1 MREFLSQQVGGDTD
15 WVYWRRP
22 ASNLVRFTDSVTTE
36 FRLPLFSGTG
46 SVSGLSKLPF
56 SNGQP
61 RVFPHFRVNRQKNK
75 PDKTSFLKGTPVWF
89 SLFSSVSAWRKFW
102 IIFSLCS
109 NCVWEQRCWET
120 SLWGVSVFCVFVEKF
135 CLACWRSDWI
145 FERPR
150 LEWKHNEKLSL
161 FAFFK
166 LPWCFKWN
174 RPKMEKAL
182 EAACRMISDVWWLWE
197 RFPWA
202 DVAADA
208 REIDWPVAWVCLE
221 YLTGTVS

>member
-1 MREFLSQQVGGDTD
+1 M
-15 WVYWRRP
+15 
-22 ASNLVRFTDSVTTE
+22 E
-36 FRLPLFSGTG
+36 FRLLTQTPSRVWVSSLSLI
-46 SVSGLSKLPF
+46 SGLTD
-56 SNGQP
+56 
-61 RVFPHFRVNRQKNK
+61 RVFPK
-75 PDKTSFLKGTPVWF
+75 PT
-89 SLFSSVSAWRKFW
+89 FW
-102 IIFSLCS
+102 IGRLFDSLCFHLRAPGESFGFFFSLCS
-109 NCVWEQRCWET
+109 NCVWEQRRWET

-145 FERPR
+145 FERPL

-166 LPWCFKWN
+166 VPWCFKWN
-174 RPKMEKAL
+174 RQKMEKAL
-182 EAACRMISDVWWLWE
+182 VAACRMISDVWWLWE